1 MARGSPK
8 GEKGTGSL
16 ISHFCEQTLAL
27 LFPTDEPSKTRPLDA
42 RRWLLGGCRFTI
54 DPCSCPTL
62 VFGMQPDAQ
71 KRRSRSGCTECRQRH
86 RKCDEK
92 KPACTGCERAGKQCT
107 YTMRLSW
114 GGRPFSKSRFGEC
127 MKSDPSLVQL
137 PVVSSSGKSSA
148 HKVDTYGVYALFSLI
163 RSLRR
168 IPIPCSCLLLFR
180 PILHVN
186 EAKIHLSFS
195 GA

>member
-1 MARGSPK
+1 ML
-8 GEKGTGSL
+8 GEPLPLSILVRRRPTEL
-16 ISHFCEQTLAL
+16 PCPLA
-27 LFPTDEPSKTRPLDA
+27 
-42 RRWLLGGCRFTI
+42 
-54 DPCSCPTL
+54 
-62 VFGMQPDAQ
+62 MQPDAQ

-137 PVVSSSGKSSA
+137 PVVSSSGTYLTSDSSHYRLPTA
-148 HKVDTYGVYALFSLI
+148 SSRLTLQRRSDLFYITPRSRSRLTLACPDGASPAGPHGRAEVIIIASFLAVPHPPSPSPLKVIYT
-163 RSLRR
+163 
-168 IPIPCSCLLLFR
+168 
-180 PILHVN
+180 IL
-186 EAKIHLSFS
+186 
-195 GA
+195 